1 MAAYV
6 ITILERKKDAA
17 ELAQYLRKAPAASPP
32 GLKPL
37 AAYGRYKVLEGPA
50 AEGAVV
56 LEFPTFEEAEAW
68 YGSPAYQ
75 EAKAHRLKGGDYRM
89 VIVEGL

>member
-1 MAAYV
+1 MPAYI
-6 ITILERKKDAA
+6 ITILDRKKDAS
-17 ELAQYLRKAPAASPP
+17 ELAEYLRKAPAASPP

-37 AAYGRYKVLEGPA
+37 AAYGRFKVLEGAP

-56 LEFPTFEEAEAW
+56 LEFPTFEDAEAW
-68 YGSPAYQ
+68 YDSAAYQ

-89 VIVEGL
+89 IIVQGL